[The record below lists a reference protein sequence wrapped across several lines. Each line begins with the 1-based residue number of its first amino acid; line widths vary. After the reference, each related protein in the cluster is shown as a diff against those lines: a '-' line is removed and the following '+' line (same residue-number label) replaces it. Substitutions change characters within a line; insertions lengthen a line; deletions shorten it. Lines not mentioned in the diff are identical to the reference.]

1 MQQDSTASALI
12 TELRSQLKEKDY
24 QLEKRASLIRD
35 QTDRIEDLELKVS
48 ELKRDLDAAKS
59 EAIRSCE
66 CKFPINF
73 HIPHIKASK
82 SLCFTLNSDWLFQ
95 CGLIEQARYI
105 KK

>member
-1 MQQDSTASALI
+1 MIYFGHNILLGSASSMQQDSTASALI

-35 QTDRIEDLELKVS
+35 QTDRLEDLELKVS

-66 CKFPINF
+66 CKLPINF
-73 HIPHIKASK
+73 YIPLYGTH
-82 SLCFTLNSDWLFQ
+82 
-95 CGLIEQARYI
+95 
-105 KK
+105 